1 MSTSR
6 IALVMLLGGALFT
19 GAAGAQAPARAPAA
33 GDAAMAVLVAEIRA
47 LRAEMAEAARASLR
61 SQLLV
66 ARLQLQEQRLM
77 HLDSQ
82 RANVA
87 SRLATAE
94 RDRAAAAGVVRQFES
109 QASDAPPGER
119 NAAREM
125 IENFKATLGV
135 NESNEARLRTEESD
149 IPNAISVEQSRW
161 NEFSSRLDELER
173 ALTR

>member
-19 GAAGAQAPARAPAA
+19 GAAGAQAP
-33 GDAAMAVLVAEIRA
+33 
-47 LRAEMAEAARASLR
+47 ARASLR

-94 RDRAAAAGVVRQFES
+94 RDRAAAACVVRQFES
-109 QASDAPPGER
+109 QAADAPPGER

-135 NESNEARLRTEESD
+135 NEAKTVDPKKNPLDD
-149 IPNAISVEQSRW
+149 ITDDLFKGIK
-161 NEFSSRLDELER
+161 
-173 ALTR
+173 